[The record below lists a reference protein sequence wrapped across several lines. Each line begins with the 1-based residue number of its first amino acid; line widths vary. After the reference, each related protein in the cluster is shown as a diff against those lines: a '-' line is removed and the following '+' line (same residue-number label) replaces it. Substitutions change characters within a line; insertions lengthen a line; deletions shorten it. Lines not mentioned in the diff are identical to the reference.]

1 MLRKHFCSS
10 NFPAETNFLSMCCRI
25 FETER
30 SALNIEDL
38 VSCMICP
45 WPNIDKNVIEITKL
59 RVIN

>member
-1 MLRKHFCSS
+1 
-10 NFPAETNFLSMCCRI
+10 MCYRI